1 MRLARALTS
10 HFYHVVQTQHDL
22 GEAFSEL
29 AQKSPELQEEFLYNS
44 ETQRNLTKNG
54 ETLLGALN
62 FFISS
67 VNTLCNKTIEDTL
80 QSIRQYEAARIE
92 YDAYR
97 TDLESMSTKPDGA
110 IGLEEAQQGY
120 ELHRQQFMKLRAEV
134 TIKMKFLD
142 ENRVWHCFLLGGFSI
157 WTFSDKSDA
166 QTIAFIS

>member
-1 MRLARALTS
+1 M
-10 HFYHVVQTQHDL
+10 
-22 GEAFSEL
+22 
-29 AQKSPELQEEFLYNS
+29 QEEFLYNA

-97 TDLESMSTKPDGA
+97 TDLESMSTKPDGT
-110 IGLEEAQQGY
+110 IGLEDAQHGY
-120 ELHRQQFMKLRAEV
+120 EIHKQQFLKLRGEV
-134 TIKMKFLD
+134 SIKMKFLD
-142 ENRVWHCFLLGGFSI
+142 ENRVSINYNRIYFL
-157 WTFSDKSDA
+157 T
-166 QTIAFIS
+166 